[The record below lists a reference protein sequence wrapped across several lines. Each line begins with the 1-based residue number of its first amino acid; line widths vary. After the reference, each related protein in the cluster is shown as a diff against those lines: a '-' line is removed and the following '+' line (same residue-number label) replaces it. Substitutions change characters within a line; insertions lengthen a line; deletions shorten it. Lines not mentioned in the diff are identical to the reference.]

1 MFDWLYRIFGTILS
15 FFNDLTGHYALAL
28 ILYALVFK
36 IVFLP
41 FSIKTQKNQ
50 IAMAKLRPKMA
61 KIEKKYAGRNDRATL
76 QKKQQE
82 LMELQ
87 QKEGYNPLSGCLPLL
102 LQLPLIIFLYNVI
115 RNPLEYICKWSDEMI
130 TKVCNVIGYS
140 AETNAAKIDQIGAIG
155 AIRNYIESTGAATA
169 KIGDYTVALEEL
181 PNFMIGNV
189 NLAAI
194 PSFAAFNLLLLIPF
208 LAAGFQWL
216 SMWLSRRW
224 QGMQPTGGDAQS
236 QMSMR
241 IMDIAMP
248 LMTVW
253 FAFSFSGMLGLYW
266 IYQSIFAI
274 IQQYALSKAMPL
286 PKYTEAEI
294 REIEKAEKEKAKA
307 QRAALQSQPKVK
319 SLHYIDDDDYDALP
333 EMKNKTEKKGTMGL
347 SSSELKDDKKN

>member
-1 MFDWLYRIFGTILS
+1 MFDWLYKIFGTILS
-15 FFNDLTGHYALAL
+15 FFNDITGHYALAL

-61 KIEKKYAGRNDRATL
+61 KIEKKYAGRTDRATL

-82 LMELQ
+82 IMELQ

-115 RNPLEYICKWSDEMI
+115 RNPLEYICKWEDAI
-130 TKVCNVIGYS
+130 IQKVYDLIGYT
-140 AETNAAKIDQIGAIG
+140 EVTNQIGAIG
-155 AIRNYIESTGAATA
+155 AINAWTGGDASKIDQIE
-169 KIGDYTVALEEL
+169 KIIGKTLDL
-181 PNFMIGNV
+181 PNFMLGNV
-189 NLAAI
+189 NLADNPA
-194 PSFAAFNLLLLIPF
+194 FANFNLLLLIPF

-216 SMWLSRRW
+216 SMWLTRKW
-224 QGMQPTGGDAQS
+224 QGNTTMGGDAQS

-241 IMDIAMP
+241 IMDVTMP
-248 LMTVW
+248 LMTLW
-253 FAFSFSGMLGLYW
+253 FTFSFSGMLGVYW

-274 IQQYALSKAMPL
+274 AQQYALSKAMPL
-286 PKYTEAEI
+286 PKYTESEI

-307 QRAALQSQPKVK
+307 QRAAIQSQPKTK
-319 SLHYIDDDDYDALP
+319 SLHYIDDDDYDTLP
-333 EMKNKTEKKGTMGL
+333 EIQKSTEKKGTMGL
-347 SSSELKDDKKN
+347 SSSDLKDDKKN

>member
-1 MFDWLYRIFGTILS
+1 MNWLYNIFGTILS
-15 FFNDLTGHYALAL
+15 FFNQITGSYAIAL

-50 IAMAKLRPKMA
+50 IAMAKLRPKLL

-82 LMELQ
+82 IMDLQ

-115 RNPLEYICKWSDEMI
+115 RRPLSFICKLTD
-130 TKVCNVIGYS
+130 
-140 AETNAAKIDQIGAIG
+140 AEINKISGFLETPINLKDQIASIS
-155 AIRNYIESTGAATA
+155 ALQNMDAATKA
-169 KIGDYTVALEEL
+169 SVTEALGKELVL
-181 PNFMIGNV
+181 PNFSFLGMDLG
-189 NLAAI
+189 AT
-194 PSFAAFNLLLLIPF
+194 PSLQVFNLLLLIPV

-216 SMWLSRRW
+216 TMWLTRKW
-224 QGMQPTGGDAQS
+224 QGNTSPAGDAQA

-241 IMDIAMP
+241 MMDIMMP

-253 FAFSFSGMLGLYW
+253 FCFMMPGMLGLYW

-274 IQQYALSKAMPL
+274 LQQYIISKAMPL
-286 PKYTEAEI
+286 PKFTEAEI
-294 REIEKAEKEKAKA
+294 REMEKVERERAKA
-307 QRAALQSQPKVK
+307 QRSAMQNQPKVK
-319 SLHYIDDDDYDALP
+319 SLHYIDDDDYDTLLEVKKP
-333 EMKNKTEKKGTMGL
+333 SGSEKKGAMGL
-347 SSSELKDDKKN
+347 SSSELKDEKDKK

>member
-1 MFDWLYRIFGTILS
+1 MFDWLYQIFGTILA
-15 FFNDLTGHYALAL
+15 FFNDITGHYALAL

-61 KIEKKYAGRNDRATL
+61 KIEKKYAGRTDRATL

-82 LMELQ
+82 IMELQ

-115 RNPLEYICKWSDEMI
+115 RKPLSYICKWSAEAIDKVLAI
-130 TKVCNVIGYS
+130 TGGDAADQILAIGKIEEYI
-140 AETNAAKIDQIGAIG
+140 AANPDGAAKIEEIVGKSI
-155 AIRNYIESTGAATA
+155 
-169 KIGDYTVALEEL
+169 EL
-181 PNFMIGNV
+181 PNFELFGV
-189 NLAAI
+189 NLAST
-194 PSFAAFNLLLLIPF
+194 PSLQDFSLLLLIPV

-216 SMWLSRRW
+216 SMWLTRKW
-224 QGMQPTGGDAQS
+224 QGNTAMGGDAQA

-241 IMDIAMP
+241 VMDVTMP
-248 LMTVW
+248 LMTLW
-253 FAFSFSGMLGLYW
+253 FTFKFSGMLGVYW

-274 IQQYALSKAMPL
+274 AQQYALSKAMPL
-286 PKYTEAEI
+286 PKYTESEI

-307 QRAALQSQPKVK
+307 QRAAIQSQPKTK
-319 SLHYIDDDDYDALP
+319 SLHYIDDDDYDTLP
-333 EMKNKTEKKGTMGL
+333 EIQKSTEKKGTMGL
-347 SSSELKDDKKN
+347 SSSDLKDDKKN